1 MEASNV
7 TSTLFSQ
14 LDFRSERQKVITSNI
29 ANINTPNYK
38 TKDLVFDQ
46 ELDKATS
53 KNTPVLQM
61 AKTSSTHFSNV
72 SAVNNIQNPRLI
84 EVQGLEEQNDGN
96 NVSLDTQMGEMSKNK
111 MLFDALQSSIKKD
124 SRLFRSVIESSAKN

>member
-38 TKDLVFDQ
+38 TKDLVFDH

-53 KNTPVLQM
+53 KNTAVLQM

-72 SAVNNIQNPRLI
+72 NAVNNIQNPRLI
-84 EVQGLEEQNDGN
+84 DVQGLEEQNDGN

>member
-38 TKDLVFDQ
+38 TKDLVFDH
-46 ELDKATS
+46 ELDKANS

-61 AKTSSTHFSNV
+61 AKTSSTHFF
-72 SAVNNIQNPRLI
+72 
-84 EVQGLEEQNDGN
+84 
-96 NVSLDTQMGEMSKNK
+96 KCK
-111 MLFDALQSSIKKD
+111 CCK
-124 SRLFRSVIESSAKN
+124 

>member
-38 TKDLVFDQ
+38 TKDLVFDH
-46 ELDKATS
+46 ELDKANS
-53 KNTPVLQM
+53 ENTPVLQM

-72 SAVNNIQNPRLI
+72 NAVNNIQNPKLI